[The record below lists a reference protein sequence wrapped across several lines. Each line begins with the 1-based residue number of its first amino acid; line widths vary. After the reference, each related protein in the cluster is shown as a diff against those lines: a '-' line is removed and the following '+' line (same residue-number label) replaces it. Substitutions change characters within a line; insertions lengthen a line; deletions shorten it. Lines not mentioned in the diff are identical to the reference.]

1 MRERNVQRFGIREF
15 VEGGQFR
22 EPEVE
27 NLDEAVARD
36 HQILRL
42 QISMDD
48 AGLVG
53 FCQPVRYLG
62 RDWDCSLQRER
73 SGDQQVAQ
81 QIALD
86 QLHCNIEIAVDLSQ
100 LEDGHYV
107 RVIQSRGRTGLPLKA
122 FQILIIRRQVAGEEF
137 DGNIAAQASV
147 AGAIHLAHAARSERA
162 GNFITPKL

>member
-73 SGDQQVAQ
+73 SGDQHIAQ
-81 QIALD
+81 
-86 QLHCNIEIAVDLSQ
+86 
-100 LEDGHYV
+100 
-107 RVIQSRGRTGLPLKA
+107 
-122 FQILIIRRQVAGEEF
+122 
-137 DGNIAAQASV
+137 
-147 AGAIHLAHAARSERA
+147 
-162 GNFITPKL
+162 